1 MTQINSLKFNNPG
14 LFRPTVIR
22 GVVDAGAPTGLLTFD
37 EVATRNVGTTS
48 SFRYD
53 APGSGLRSTQQIGVD
68 FSKFEN
74 HTFFQSAQTN
84 VNLAFF
90 KIINEYPFDG
100 TRAEIERYLDSL
112 TGFEKYVY
120 DNFPK
125 NKGFLFFSGSGDASG
140 TFVEVQ
146 DFAGSVFPTIAK
158 NKSGKSVLN
167 PNLKSLSWEMQ
178 LFLPEET
185 NDVQVICQKLSG
197 SSQGI
202 SLFVSQSAV
211 TGTADVL
218 FTAVSGS
225 AVLQATAP
233 VTKGQF
239 NHLVATFNRRPGINR
254 LDLFVNEDLLAT
266 SSNNVEFGEVDF
278 NVSPFY
284 IGSGSSIDLGGTS
297 VVPMS
302 TLSGAM
308 DEFRFFHNIRTLD
321 EQKEFAKKSIYQND
335 DLVLYLKFN
344 EPSGTF
350 AASGDTTTERIV
362 LDYSGESLHGL
373 INSVG
378 FTGSLRNTA
387 SLSNPMTFENVALSP
402 ILFPNYQPIVDFNVD
417 LLTSASTYDAS
428 NPNLITKLIPP
439 HYFLD
444 GQFEEAL
451 VREDGT
457 IIDQITGESIPG
469 TADLGQAQIIQTL
482 LFIWAKFFDEMK
494 IYTDN
499 FGKLLNVTYD
509 GEDATPDQLLPKVAE
524 FFGVTL
530 PNLFNDASVEQFIN
544 AENLSYEYSTGEI
557 SLKSIQNQIWR
568 RILVNLKDIIQSK
581 GSLHSVKSFIRA
593 LGIDP
598 DSNFRIREY
607 GGPTRK
613 NLSDQR
619 ELRTEIGAMLS
630 MTGSTSLIKS
640 QFLSASRTEIGFPD
654 IRGSYVLANT
664 HSPHGISNRRDDG
677 FFTSGSWT
685 YEGLYKFSPSTEYA
699 STQSLGRINSVTGTN
714 GAIFFGGSE
723 GILANC
729 IAFSG
734 SNPSLKLFVKSSI
747 VPGTGS
753 SQVLELELTGVDVF
767 DGNKWNV
774 SFGRFRN
781 DDPVDYLENY
791 PTLEK
796 SDISSSYFLR
806 AGRALRGVIQEQ
818 FLTQS
823 FYQSD
828 TTANR
833 DAFEIFDTS
842 NNVSGTV
849 FALGDQFINSGA
861 STSFRFLNNTTDVP
875 SGAARTTNFE
885 GNIGQLRFWSKGLLE
900 EEWKEHVRN
909 FKSLGVENPIPN
921 FNFETVAT
929 GAFNRLRIDA
939 SVDQLVTSSDSSG
952 NIEVFDFSQNDLH
965 LSGTGFEADAL
976 IVRPE
981 AFYYSYISPKFD
993 QASTANKVRARS
1005 FQDFDIAKERNAKF
1019 GLLHEIPANE
1029 EPQDDT
1035 RFTIDFSIID
1045 SLDQDIIS
1053 IFSTLE
1059 ELDNSIGDPEL
1070 MFSPDYPDLENLR
1083 ELYFNRLTNKI
1094 NLKSFFEFFKWFDR
1108 SIGDFISALL
1118 PRKTRFRGV
1127 NFVIESHM
1135 LERPKF
1141 ENLNVDQYLNAAT
1154 ERSSLKG
1161 TILLQQFVG
1170 TVKKY

>member
-1 MTQINSLKFNNPG
+1 MTQINSLKFNSPG
-14 LFRPTVIR
+14 LFRPAVVR
-22 GVVDAGAPTGLLTFD
+22 GVIDAGAPTGLLTFD
-37 EVATRNVGTTS
+37 NVSTRNFGTTS

-68 FSKFEN
+68 YSKFEN

-84 VNLAFF
+84 VNLAFY
-90 KIINEYPFDG
+90 KVINEYPFDG
-100 TRAEIERYLDSL
+100 TRKEIEQFLDSL
-112 TGFEKYVY
+112 TGFEKYIY
-120 DNFPK
+120 DRFPK
-125 NKGFLFFSGSGDASG
+125 NKGYLFFSGSGDASG
-140 TFVEVQ
+140 TFVEVK
-146 DFAGSVFPTIAK
+146 DFAGTVFPTIAK
-158 NKSGKSVLN
+158 NKTGQSVLN
-167 PNLKSLSWEMQ
+167 PNLKSFSWEMQ
-178 LFLPEET
+178 LYVPPET
-185 NDVQVICQKLSG
+185 NDVQVVCQKLSG
-197 SSQGI
+197 STQGV
-202 SLFVSQSAV
+202 SLFLSQSTS
-211 TGTADVL
+211 TGSANVL
-218 FTAVSGS
+218 FTAVSS
-225 AVLQATAP
+225 SLVLQTSAP

-239 NHLVATFNRRPGINR
+239 NHLVATFNRRPGLNR
-254 LDLFVNEDLLAT
+254 LELYVNEELIST
-266 SSNNVEFGEVDF
+266 SSNKIEFGEIDF

-284 IGSGSSIDLGGTS
+284 IGSGSSMNIGGS
-297 VVPMS
+297 SIVPMT

-308 DEFRFFHNIRTLD
+308 DEFRFFHDIRTLD
-321 EQKEFAKKSIYQND
+321 NQKEYAKKSIYQDEN
-335 DLVLYLKFN
+335 LVLYLKFN

-350 AASGDTTTERIV
+350 SASGDSTTERIV

-387 SLSNPMTFENVALSP
+387 SLSNPMTYENMSLSP
-402 ILFPNYQPIVDFNVD
+402 ILFPNYSPISELNED
-417 LLTSASTYDAS
+417 LLTSASQYDAS
-428 NPNLITKLIPP
+428 NPNLITRLIPP
-439 HYFLD
+439 HYFLE
-444 GQFEEAL
+444 GQVEEAL

-499 FGKLLNVTYD
+499 FGKILNTTYD
-509 GEDATPDQLLPKVAE
+509 GENAAPDHLLPKVAE

-530 PNLFNDASVEQFIN
+530 PNLFNDSSVDQFIN
-544 AENLSYEYSTGEI
+544 AENLSYEYSTGET
-557 SLKSIQNQIWR
+557 SLKEIQNQIWR

-581 GSLHSVKSFIRA
+581 GTLHSVKSFIRT

-607 GGPTRK
+607 GGPTKK
-613 NLSDQR
+613 NLSNQR
-619 ELRTEIGAMLS
+619 ELRTEVAPMLS
-630 MTGSTSLIKS
+630 MTGSSSLIKS
-640 QFLSASRTEIGFPD
+640 QFLSSSRTEIGFPE

-664 HSPHGISNRRDDG
+664 HKPHGISNRRDDG

-685 YEGLYKFSPSTEYA
+685 YEGIYKFLPNVEYT

-714 GAIFFGGSE
+714 GAIFFNGSD

-729 IAFSG
+729 VAFSG

-753 SQVLELELTGVDVF
+753 SQVLELELSGVDVF

-781 DDPVDYLENY
+781 DDPLDYLENY
-791 PTLEK
+791 PTLVK
-796 SDISSSYFLR
+796 SNISSSYFLR
-806 AGRALRGVIQEQ
+806 AGRSLRGVIQEQ

-833 DAFEIFDTS
+833 DAFEIYDSS
-842 NNVSGTV
+842 NNVSGTI
-849 FALGDQFINSGA
+849 FAIGNQFINSGA
-861 STSFRFLNNTTDVP
+861 STGFRFLNNTADVP
-875 SGAARTTNFE
+875 SGAARTTTFE
-885 GNIGQLRFWSKGLLE
+885 GYIGQLRFWSKGLLE

-939 SVDQLVTSSDSSG
+939 SMDQSITSSDGSG
-952 NIEVFDFSQNDLH
+952 NIELFDFSQNNNH
-965 LSGTGFEADAL
+965 LSGTGFESSTL
-976 IVRPE
+976 VVRPE
-981 AFYYSYISPKFD
+981 TFYYSYISPKFD

-1029 EPQDDT
+1029 EPKDDT

-1045 SLDQDIIS
+1045 ALDQDIIN
-1053 IFSTLE
+1053 IFSTLDA
-1059 ELDNSIGDPEL
+1059 LDNIIGDPEL
-1070 MFSPDYPDLENLR
+1070 QFSPDYPKLENLR
-1083 ELYFNRLTNKI
+1083 ENYFNRLDKRV

-1127 NFVIESHM
+1127 NFVVESHM

-1161 TILLQQFVG
+1161 TILLQQIVG
-1170 TVKKY
+1170 EMKKY